1 MRFTKKSGVR
11 KTTKRRTFSSRKKH
25 GGTPSKGNTMSKFT
39 APFSNLLKKKEK
51 KERKVYTT
59 TQVLTELKKQ
69 WHYIDTYKTRYE
81 QERSRPDDSDKVV
94 ALFTELIESVK
105 SKKTTADNLE
115 EVLREIGEWPLLN
128 LMGQKEIQQLFD
140 EIVAKKIELITL
152 NEKKT
157 SDDMFAKMMKNYNI
171 VYRTANSSEIEE
183 LNQRDM
189 LLVAQGLPP
198 VTVPVLG
205 YKPPS

>member
-1 MRFTKKSGVR
+1 M
-11 KTTKRRTFSSRKKH
+11 
-25 GGTPSKGNTMSKFT
+25 
-39 APFSNLLKKKEK
+39 
-51 KERKVYTT
+51 
-59 TQVLTELKKQ
+59 
-69 WHYIDTYKTRYE
+69 
-81 QERSRPDDSDKVV
+81 V